1 MSIRSSSQSGDD
13 TFYLIAL
20 SLVKD
25 IGPLSARSLL
35 AHFKRAEDIFAAP
48 IEEIAQCPDIGP
60 KRAKA
65 IKDFQGWDIVD
76 KQLKAIPEKGIGV
89 LTYRDPLYPEGL
101 RGLDDAPLVLY
112 YKGTLIQEDKIAL
125 AIVGTRDMTD
135 YGSKITLKIS
145 TGLAK
150 AGITIVSGLAR
161 GIDTMAHVG
170 ALRAKGRTIAV
181 VGSGLDI
188 IYPAEN
194 RDLYRRIPASGCIIS
209 EFPLGTPP
217 EKFNFPRRNR
227 LISGLSLG
235 VLVVEAAE
243 NSGSLITVQYA
254 LDQNKEVFAVPGRVD
269 SPLSKGT
276 NMLIRRGARLVHDA
290 EEIIE
295 ELLPQLKGLTSSM
308 HEDTR
313 TLEITDKE
321 KAIFSLLKDE
331 PVHIDNILRDA
342 PMSPDEV
349 LSILLNLELKGIIR
363 QREGKRFCK
372 I

>member
-1 MSIRSSSQSGDD
+1 MPIGSPLLSRDD
-13 TFYLIAL
+13 NFYLIAL

-25 IGPLSARSLL
+25 IGPLSAKSLL

-65 IKDFQGWDIVD
+65 IKDFQGWDLVQRQI
-76 KQLKAIPEKGIGV
+76 KGIAEMGLGV
-89 LTYRDPLYPEGL
+89 LTYKDPLYPEGL
-101 RGLDDAPLVLY
+101 RGLDDSPLVLY
-112 YKGTLIQEDKIAL
+112 YKGTLEEEDKIAL

-135 YGSKITLKIS
+135 YGSKITLKIAS
-145 TGLAK
+145 ALAS

-161 GIDTMAHVG
+161 GIDTMAHIG

-188 IYPAEN
+188 IYPTGN
-194 RDLYRRIPASGCIIS
+194 RDLYRRIPSSGCVLS

-217 EKFNFPRRNR
+217 EKYNFPRRNR

-254 LDQNKEVFAVPGRVD
+254 LDQNKEVFAIPGRVD
-269 SPLSKGT
+269 SPLSRGT
-276 NMLIRRGARLVHDA
+276 NNLIKKGARLVQDA

-295 ELLPQLKGLTSSM
+295 ELLPQLKGFTSSRQ
-308 HEDTR
+308 EDTK

-321 KAIFSLLKDE
+321 KAIFNLLKDE
-331 PVHIDNILRDA
+331 PIHIDNILRNVSMRA
-342 PMSPDEV
+342 DEV

-363 QREGKRFCK
+363 QKEGKRFCK